1 MTRIQVGLTL
11 PEKLWEKAKKQYGQR
26 KTSHKIQELLE
37 EDLEEDFQETRKFL
51 ELKGLT
57 HKRKELVK
65 HLFLEDDFPY
75 SRAQISGIARKKGIY
90 SSKQYI
96 KKAVKVIDK
105 KDIPVERRNG
115 KLISTDRRCSCDAS
129 FSHSL
134 LKHNDWECP
143 NCGAKYRLGV

>member
-75 SRAQISGIARKKGIY
+75 SRAQISGIARKKAY
-90 SSKQYI
+90 TPASS
-96 KKAVKVIDK
+96 
-105 KDIPVERRNG
+105 
-115 KLISTDRRCSCDAS
+115 ISKRQLR
-129 FSHSL
+129 
-134 LKHNDWECP
+134 
-143 NCGAKYRLGV
+143 